1 MTVPAQPAQQPGM
14 MGFGVQ
20 PQQSP
25 EQWQLAAA
33 LAQMNDSELTKELM
47 TTGQPQGRMVGDRF
61 VPPSWTESLAG
72 VAKQGLGAMSY
83 KQNMDMKKQFMQAM
97 QANALGRGGANLHPM
112 ELMGATGPKV
122 GAEGWTG

>member
-1 MTVPAQPAQQPGM
+1 M